1 MNAKIPLDSTLSE
14 DTIIRGY
21 AEDVARG
28 LGKRQPHGGRSNM
41 WCKQGL
47 LLGRE
52 SRIGSHGYRCD
63 PSEFTS
69 FLSIEL
75 CLHVAA
81 LRRSL
86 EASSNLR
93 KNAVFSNAGP
103 GLPHTNIFFYRFS
116 PLLFSLSPKIANDE
130 PRYISWVPKT
140 SELRPVLPRLVSTV
154 GQSPKPLVE

>member
-1 MNAKIPLDSTLSE
+1 
-14 DTIIRGY
+14 
-21 AEDVARG
+21 VV
-28 LGKRQPHGGRSNM
+28 
-41 WCKQGL
+41 QGL

-86 EASSNLR
+86 EASSNLG

-116 PLLFSLSPKIANDE
+116 PLLF
-130 PRYISWVPKT
+130 
-140 SELRPVLPRLVSTV
+140 
-154 GQSPKPLVE
+154 